1 MDWPQDRDAERA
13 VVGSVLIDEHTL
25 DRVGLEVD
33 DFHYHR
39 HKELW
44 RAFLRMRSKGEPI
57 DQQTVQAYA
66 PDVDFGYMTGC
77 VVSTPT
83 AYNAEAYARR
93 VLDVSNRRRGLEITQ
108 ELTQQLFGD
117 GDPIDALGVAAHKLL
132 RTGRTD
138 AESQTLD
145 HTLVAL
151 DKEME
156 LMRASPNGHTGMSC
170 GLRELEE
177 TTGGVHKRELM
188 MVAGESGV
196 GKSMFALQ
204 MALGMAMR
212 QHTGVYYS
220 LEMSDT
226 QCARRLISMLSGI
239 STKALRGGKL
249 TEAQQRNYIEKCAA
263 AAGLPLYISDR
274 PNWSTAQ
281 MRADLL
287 KKPVDF
293 FVVDM
298 LRLVADT
305 TSQADEYERHAL
317 VSQRLRAMAK
327 ELNVACIAVHSLN
340 KAGIG
345 TRPHL
350 GHVSGSGQ
358 VVYDCD
364 VVAMLTKEDEMTPE
378 RLTLRL
384 EKHREGGGGPTLLRY
399 CHSENGVAGFTEGAH
414 PIRI

>member
-66 PDVDFGYMTGC
+66 PDVAFGYMTEC

-93 VLDVSNRRRGLEITQ
+93 VLDVSNRRRGLKITQ
-108 ELTQQLFGD
+108 ELTQKLFGD

-196 GKSMFALQ
+196 GKSMFALK

-239 STKALRGGKL
+239 STKELRGGKL
-249 TEAQQRNYIEKCAA
+249 TELQQRNYIEKCAA

-384 EKHREGGGGPTLLRY
+384 EKHREGEGGPTLLRY
-399 CHSENGVAGFTEGAH
+399 CHSEDGVAGFTEGAQ

>member
-66 PDVDFGYMTGC
+66 PDVAFGYMTEC

-93 VLDVSNRRRGLEITQ
+93 VLDVSNRRRGLKITQ
-108 ELTQQLFGD
+108 ELTQKLFGD

-239 STKALRGGKL
+239 STKELRGGKL
-249 TEAQQRNYIEKCAA
+249 TELQQRNYIEKCAA

-384 EKHREGGGGPTLLRY
+384 EKHREGEGGPTLLRY
-399 CHSENGVAGFTEGAH
+399 CHSEDGVAGFTEGAQ